1 MGFEP
6 RFEYS
11 HAMVR
16 RLMAVDATRALVEV
30 LPVPPQTALMMR
42 FEARRASTHYSTS
55 IEGNELGLDEVRRA
69 LALGDRSGS
78 RQQQEVRNY
87 WRALEWIERQ
97 IDERPVIDEAFIR
110 RLHAIIDVRGR
121 GRRTEQ
127 SDYRTEECPVV
138 DRATGIVEYGP
149 PTPDDVPALMAEL
162 AAWLRSDDAAQ
173 LPVPIRAAILAYR
186 FVTIHPFPDGNGR
199 TARALA
205 TAELWFSGYW
215 MRGFLSVEEHY
226 YRDLQ
231 RYYAALQMGLPVD
244 YYEGR
249 HDADLTPWL
258 EYFVETLAAA
268 ADGVRERALALWERS
283 EQPAAP
289 WEELGRRQQQVL
301 AWLAIADPGATTS
314 PSFTCS
320 DVVAWFGVSEWTARQ
335 WLSEWHEEELIEPA
349 SGCQRITA
357 WRLRPK
363 YREILSALRSALA
376 DDD

>member
-1 MGFEP
+1 MAFVP

-16 RLMAVDATRALVEV
+16 RLMAIDATRALIDV
-30 LPVPPQTALMMR
+30 LAVPPEAALMMR

-69 LALGDRSGS
+69 LALADRTGS

-87 WRALEWIERQ
+87 WRALEWVERQ
-97 IDERPVIDEAFIR
+97 IDEGPRIDEVFIR
-110 RLHAIIDVRGR
+110 RLHAIIDGRGR

-138 DRATGIVEYGP
+138 DRASGVVEYGP
-149 PTPDDVPALMAEL
+149 PTPEDVPALMADL
-162 AAWLRSDDAAQ
+162 VSWLRSQEAAQ
-173 LPVPIRAAILAYR
+173 LPGPIRAAILAYR

-231 RYYAALQMGLPVD
+231 RYYASLQMGLPVD

-258 EYFVETLAAA
+258 EYFVETLAVA
-268 ADGVRERALALWERS
+268 ADGVHERALALWARS
-283 EQPAAP
+283 ERPEAP
-289 WEELGRRQQQVL
+289 WEGLGRRQQQIVARL
-301 AWLAIADPGATTS
+301 VTSTPDDPTVAVVTPG
-314 PSFTCS
+314 
-320 DVVAWFGVSEWTARQ
+320 DVAAWFGVSTRTARA
-335 WLSEWHEEELIEPA
+335 WLHEWHAEGFVEPA
-349 SGCQRITA
+349 KGTQRIST
-357 WRLRPK
+357 WRLAPEYLK
-363 YREILSALRSALA
+363 VVEAVRSAISE
-376 DDD
+376 